1 MPTYIIETN
10 MAKNNMNMEKIG
22 QWSFL
27 IGIAI
32 AVLFGIFGTAY
43 AGYVGIILIILGLIV
58 GILNISDREVYD
70 FLIAAIA
77 LMLTGAAGL
86 ETLPQVGVYIG
97 PILRNIATFVAP
109 AAVIVALK
117 AVYELGKEK

>member
-1 MPTYIIETN
+1 
-10 MAKNNMNMEKIG
+10 MAKEKMKMETIG
-22 QWSFL
+22 QWSF
-27 IGIAI
+27 IVGVVI

-43 AGYVGIILIILGLIV
+43 AGWVGLVLIV
-58 GILNISDREVYD
+58 LGILVGLLNISDKEVYD

-86 ETLPQVGVYIG
+86 DRLPMVGAYLG
-97 PILRNIATFVAP
+97 PIFLNISTFVAP
-109 AAVIVALK
+109 AAIICALK